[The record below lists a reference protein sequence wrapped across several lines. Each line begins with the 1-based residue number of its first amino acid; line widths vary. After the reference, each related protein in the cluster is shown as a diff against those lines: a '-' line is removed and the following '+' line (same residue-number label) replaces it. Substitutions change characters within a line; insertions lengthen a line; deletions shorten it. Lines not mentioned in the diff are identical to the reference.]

1 MTIKAILLA
10 IKASRFYNRRALYV
24 NGGAARSAPPGA
36 GAAARGGHFRYH
48 SHMKKILIIEDEVP
62 LAEALKYTLGKEGY
76 GVEVAHD
83 GAAGLETFRREGADL
98 LILDLMLPSLDGLE
112 ICRRI
117 RADSTV
123 PIIMVTAKDS
133 EMDEI
138 VGLEI
143 GADDYVTKPF
153 NMRTLITRVKAV
165 LRRQEKH
172 EPLADERIVCGDIVM
187 DGGRH
192 EVTVRGAPVRLTP
205 TEYGVL
211 ELLMRKQGRVVSRP
225 QILNNVWGDYYGSG
239 KTLDVHVRH
248 LREKIEEDPARP
260 TRLLT
265 VRGAGYKL
273 VTPEGGERVA

>member
-1 MTIKAILLA
+1 
-10 IKASRFYNRRALYV
+10 
-24 NGGAARSAPPGA
+24 
-36 GAAARGGHFRYH
+36 
-48 SHMKKILIIEDEVP
+48 MKKILIIEDEVP

-76 GVEVAHD
+76 GVGIAHD
-83 GAAGLETFRREGADL
+83 GAAGLEMFRRDGADL
-98 LILDLMLPSLDGLE
+98 LILDLMLPSMDGLE

-153 NMRTLITRVKAV
+153 NMRTLITRVRAV

-172 EPLADERIVCGDIVM
+172 EPLADERIACGDIIM

-192 EVTVRGAPVRLTP
+192 EVTVRGAPVQLTP

-211 ELLMRKQGRVVSRP
+211 ELLIKKQDKVVSRR
-225 QILNNVWGDYYGSG
+225 QILNSVWGDYYGSG

-260 TRLLT
+260 SRLLT

-273 VTPEGGERVA
+273 AVHEGGEHAE

>member
-1 MTIKAILLA
+1 
-10 IKASRFYNRRALYV
+10 
-24 NGGAARSAPPGA
+24 ARPPG
-36 GAAARGGHFRYH
+36 RGHFRYH
-48 SHMKKILIIEDEVP
+48 RAMKKILIIEDEVP

-76 GVEVAHD
+76 GVDVAHD
-83 GAAGLETFRREGADL
+83 GAAGLEMFRRDGADL

-112 ICRRI
+112 ICRRV
-117 RADSTV
+117 RAASSV

-165 LRRQEKH
+165 LRRQEKPEAH
-172 EPLADERIVCGDIVM
+172 VSESLSCGDIVM
-187 DGGRH
+187 DNGRH
-192 EVTVRGAPVRLTP
+192 EVTVRGGPVQLTP
-205 TEYGVL
+205 TEYNLL
-211 ELLMRKQGRVVSRP
+211 ELLMKRPGKVVSRH
-225 QILNNVWGDYYGSG
+225 QILDGVWGDYYGSG

-260 TRLLT
+260 ERLLT

-273 VTPEGGERVA
+273 AAPEGGGTVA

>member
-1 MTIKAILLA
+1 
-10 IKASRFYNRRALYV
+10 
-24 NGGAARSAPPGA
+24 
-36 GAAARGGHFRYH
+36 
-48 SHMKKILIIEDEVP
+48 MKKILIIEDEVP

-83 GAAGLETFRREGADL
+83 GAAGLETFRRDGADL

-112 ICRRI
+112 ICRRV
-117 RADSTV
+117 RASSPV

-138 VGLEI
+138 VGLEL

-165 LRRQEKH
+165 LRRQEKPETH
-172 EPLADERIVCGDIVM
+172 MSERLSCGDIVL
-187 DGGRH
+187 DSGRH
-192 EVTVRGAPVRLTP
+192 EVTVRGKPVQLTP
-205 TEYGVL
+205 TEYRLL
-211 ELLMRKQGRVVSRP
+211 ELLMTRPGKVLSRH
-225 QILNNVWGDYYGSG
+225 QLLSGVWGDYYGSG

-248 LREKIEEDPARP
+248 LREKIEEEPAKP
-260 TRLLT
+260 ACLLT

-273 VTPEGGERVA
+273 VGAEGGGPVA